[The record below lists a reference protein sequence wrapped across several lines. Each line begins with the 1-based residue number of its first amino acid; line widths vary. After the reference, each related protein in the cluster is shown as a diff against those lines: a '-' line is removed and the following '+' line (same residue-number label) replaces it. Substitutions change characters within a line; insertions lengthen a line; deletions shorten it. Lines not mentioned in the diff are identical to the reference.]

1 MLTIATA
8 VATVMM
14 TWYGINTGKEDLY
27 VTICFSFDHQGIVPN
42 IQAKLESAEM
52 INTLPAVDNMASKY
66 QMLM

>member
-27 VTICFSFDHQGIVPN
+27 VTICFSFDHQGIVPK

-52 INTLPAVDNMASKY
+52 INMASKY